1 VNVAGRK
8 NIVIAAMTR
17 MTALSRDVAIA
28 TVCEVSASRVLVDA
42 KLRLVNE
49 SRWAIPE

>member
-1 VNVAGRK
+1 MKVAGK
-8 NIVIAAMTR
+8 KKIVIAAMTP

-28 TVCEVSASRVLVDA
+28 TVCELLARFVLVDA
-42 KLRLVNE
+42 RLRLVSE